1 MAEEIKEGENAV
13 SLLGGKIVKAE
24 EFTIPDNSN
33 RTIVV
38 IQKQRFTIYK
48 YPRQGVKI
56 KNKPL

>member
-1 MAEEIKEGENAV
+1 
-13 SLLGGKIVKAE
+13 LGGKIVKSD
-24 EFTIPDNSN
+24 EFSIPDNSN

-38 IQKQRFTIYK
+38 IQKERFTINK